1 MSPAPGERPSAVMPG
16 LLHPRH
22 WPAWLA
28 LGLLSLGLVL
38 PRRWRDGLA
47 HALGRWQYRH
57 QHTRREKVELN
68 LAWCFPESD
77 AAERQALARDHFCA
91 WTRAMADQPL
101 AWWDARGYIPRRLCE
116 VTGLAHLEAAQ
127 AAGRP
132 VILLSPHVAGIEFG
146 GLALTPYAGLSTM
159 ANRLDDPVL
168 QWVVHRA
175 RARHGPVW
183 LREGGIRPVVRGLR
197 QGTVLYYMP
206 DEDQGL
212 RDSVFAPFFGQPK
225 ATLTSLA
232 RLAQLARAV
241 VLPMMACYDLDRRRY
256 RVELRA
262 PLADFP
268 SGDAV
273 TDATTMNDAL
283 EASIRRCPAQYLWN
297 QRLFRTRP
305 DGSRLAYPK
314 RARRRQ
320 G

>member
-1 MSPAPGERPSAVMPG
+1 MPG

-28 LGLLSLGLVL
+28 LGLLSLGLLL

-57 QHTRREKVELN
+57 QHTRRKKVELN

-101 AWWDARGYIPRRLCE
+101 AWWDARGY
-116 VTGLAHLEAAQ
+116 
-127 AAGRP
+127 GR
-132 VILLSPHVAGIEFG
+132 
-146 GLALTPYAGLSTM
+146 ALTPYAAMSTM

-168 QWVVHRA
+168 QWVVNRA

-197 QGTVLYYMP
+197 RGTVFYYMP
-206 DEDQGL
+206 DEDQGP

-232 RLAQLARAV
+232 RLAQLAGAV

-273 TDATTMNDAL
+273 TDATTMNRAL

-305 DGSRLAYPK
+305 DGSRLAYP
-314 RARRRQ
+314 RRPRRRKVK
-320 G
+320 GGNPG